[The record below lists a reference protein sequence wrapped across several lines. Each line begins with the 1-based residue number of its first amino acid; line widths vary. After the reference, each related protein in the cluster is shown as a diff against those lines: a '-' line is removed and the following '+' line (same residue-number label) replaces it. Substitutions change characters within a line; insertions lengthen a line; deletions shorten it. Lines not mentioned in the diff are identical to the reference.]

1 MRRSLVLLI
10 LGMSTFYATA
20 QKSSAPAR
28 KSVPTAVANG
38 QASAAQVMKLLELL
52 DIRQSLQF
60 TMDAMKEQITSEA
73 ERGFREK
80 IPQPTAEQLKSVH
93 MIVDD
98 AFKDLAFDDLIKDI
112 VPVYQKHL
120 TQSDVNAA
128 IAFYSSPTGRKITR
142 EQPAMMRESMAATS
156 EQQQKRMELML
167 ARLELR
173 MQQFIQSEQSK
184 SAPEN
189 K

>member
-1 MRRSLVLLI
+1 MRRSLVFLI
-10 LGMSTFYATA
+10 VALWSFCATA
-20 QKSSAPAR
+20 QKSTIPAGKSAQNAAGNSQP
-28 KSVPTAVANG
+28 
-38 QASAAQVMKLLELL
+38 SAAQIMKLLDLL

-60 TMDAMKEQITSEA
+60 TMDAMKEQITNEA

-98 AFKDLAFDDLIKDI
+98 SFKDLVFDDLIKDI

-120 TQSDVNAA
+120 TQADVNAA

-167 ARLELR
+167 AKLELR

-184 SAPEN
+184 SAPE
-189 K
+189 KR